1 MLFRAP
7 PINESTRGRFI
18 GHEAQ
23 ARFPSPRNPPH
34 IMFERKGI
42 PMVKMRSFV
51 SNYSPMFA
59 LFAAIVGLYTMAVCI
74 GCGIGVAV

>member
-1 MLFRAP
+1 
-7 PINESTRGRFI
+7 
-18 GHEAQ
+18 
-23 ARFPSPRNPPH
+23 
-34 IMFERKGI
+34 MFERKGI